1 MEKGNEKI
9 YYKDTFNLL
18 YLHRFIKSRFIN
30 NKKRNGRMTNTEW
43 FDENVEDETYDSELD
58 NEIMI
63 AYDKVMQEVDKL
75 KDTKLWADALIF
87 KLYFESDESL
97 NELSKKLNVSKSTV
111 FLSVKRIKTYIKELV
126 DSPFKNEQYEKNM
139 AQNKRICDWNDKQWN
154 SIPFRINWNHIGI
167 SNNRI
172 WILDDWISL
181 ETIDEFILNKNN
193 KLCLKIE
200 EGK

>member
-1 MEKGNEKI
+1 MSKDFHNRVELLYRNHYDWLFKVSVNLTRNAEDAEDLIQSLFVYIMEKGNEKI

-43 FDENVEDETYDSELD
+43 FDDNVGDEEYDSELD

-63 AYDKVMQEVDKL
+63 AYEKVMSEVDKL

-87 KLYFESDESL
+87 KMYFESDESL

-126 DSPFKNEQYEKNM
+126 DSPFKNE
-139 AQNKRICDWNDKQWN
+139 
-154 SIPFRINWNHIGI
+154 
-167 SNNRI
+167 
-172 WILDDWISL
+172 
-181 ETIDEFILNKNN
+181 
-193 KLCLKIE
+193 
-200 EGK
+200 